1 VARHAASPRDREAIL
16 AHIRS
21 IFEAYIRGDRDMIRR
36 THTEDWTGFQNPS
49 AKIERGIADYMK
61 NAELSLETLQGKG
74 FELLDSEIQVRGD
87 VAIVYYVARY
97 DFLDHEGH
105 EESVPLRSI
114 DVYERDG
121 DDWIQCGSHI
131 SVIPAQ
137 ATWKAA
143 EPPKADH
150 ATNIASP

>member
-1 VARHAASPRDREAIL
+1 
-16 AHIRS
+16 
-21 IFEAYIRGDRDMIRR
+21 
-36 THTEDWTGFQNPS
+36 
-49 AKIERGIADYMK
+49 MK
-61 NAELSLETLQGKG
+61 NAELSLETLKGKG
-74 FELLDSEIQVRGD
+74 FELLDSEIQVRGE

-97 DFLDHEGH
+97 DFLDQDGH

-131 SVIPAQ
+131 SVIPSQ
-137 ATWKAA
+137 PTWKAA
-143 EPPKADH
+143 EASKADH